1 MEFQKFLLIYY
12 IYLWEIIYR
21 IFPKLII
28 DQQIIINYSF
38 VRLKVKGIL
47 SSLQDFD
54 SQSFRSDWGN
64 VISASLQVSFPT
76 SCIGD
81 IINMGYVSTELDED
95 DYGFNTNCYANSET
109 NNLCFPG
116 ENIVLSK
123 TRGYIPIKELK
134 IGEHILTFD
143 YKSLK
148 TKYSEVIMMLHN
160 DPNFYPDD
168 NWIIIKYLNVDIPLI
183 LSPNHLIFKLDLG
196 DFPQKGDCEINTTI
210 FSHFHNIYINNKID
224 HFKVVS
230 VLAKDIRI
238 GDALIINSIN
248 GIIVSWI
255 TDINIYNVESQK
267 YLQLKG
273 RYSPLTK
280 DGHLIV
286 NNVFVSSFSKPYQ
299 WPVNIIQPNHLF
311 LFKILKPFIFLQ
323 IYIYKISYI
332 RTLIQYIIKFVS
344 YFSNYKYDNSIPE
357 ILQLLRIFL
366 APISKKKY
374 YLTIAYIIKLYL
386 VIFLISNIFT
396 MIFINKIY
404 YNKYSL
410 NYHNC

>member
-1 MEFQKFLLIYY
+1 MKFRKFLLIYY
-12 IYLWEIIYR
+12 IYLWEIIYG

-28 DQQIIINYSF
+28 DQHIMINYSF

-54 SQSFRSDWGN
+54 SQSFQSDWGN
-64 VISASLQVSFPT
+64 VLSASLQVSFPT

-81 IINMGYVSTELDED
+81 IINMGYVSVEFDED
-95 DYGFNTNCYANSET
+95 DYGFNANCDASSET

-123 TRGYIPIKELK
+123 TRGYIPIKELE

-168 NWIIIKYLNVDIPLI
+168 NWIIIKYLNVNIPLI
-183 LSPNHLIFKLDLG
+183 LSPNHLIFKLDLS
-196 DFPQKGDCEINTTI
+196 DSQKGDCEINT
-210 FSHFHNIYINNKID
+210 N

-255 TDINIYNVESQK
+255 TDINIYNVKSQK

-299 WPVNIIQPNHLF
+299 WPVNIIQPNHSF

-323 IYIYKISYI
+323 NINSVYYQIFKSKISYNKI
-332 RTLIQYIIKFVS
+332 RIYSLLKSSHEYLQIKF
-344 YFSNYKYDNSIPE
+344 YH
-357 ILQLLRIFL
+357 FL
-366 APISKKKY
+366 YIS
-374 YLTIAYIIKLYL
+374 
-386 VIFLISNIFT
+386 LI
-396 MIFINKIY
+396 
-404 YNKYSL
+404 
-410 NYHNC
+410 

>member
-1 MEFQKFLLIYY
+1 MKFQKFLLIYNA
-12 IYLWEIIYR
+12 YLWKTIYE
-21 IFPKLII
+21 IFPKII
-28 DQQIIINYSF
+28 TNQQVMINHSF
-38 VRLKVKGIL
+38 VRLRVKGIL
-47 SSLQDFD
+47 SSIENFNIQDF
-54 SQSFRSDWGN
+54 QSNWGN
-64 VISASLQVSFPT
+64 VISTSLQVTFPT

-81 IINMGYVSTELDED
+81 IMNMGYVSVELDED
-95 DYGFNTNCYANSET
+95 DYGFNSNCGSSSET

-134 IGEHILTFD
+134 LGEYILTFD
-143 YKSLK
+143 HKSLK
-148 TKYSEVIMMLHN
+148 TKYTEVIMMFHN

-168 NWIIIKYLNVDIPLI
+168 NWIIIKYLNVNIPLI

-196 DFPQKGDCEINTTI
+196 NSPQKGDCEINTNI
-210 FSHFHNIYINNKID
+210 FSYFHNLYINNKID

-248 GIIVSWI
+248 GIIVRWI
-255 TDINIYNVESQK
+255 TDINIHNVKSQK
-267 YLQLKG
+267 YLQVKG

-286 NNVFVSSFSKPYQ
+286 NDVFVSSFSKPYQ
-299 WPVNIIQPNHLF
+299 WPINIIQPNHSF

-332 RTLIQYIIKFVS
+332 KILIQYIIKILS
-344 YFSNYKYDNSIPE
+344 YFLNYKYDNSIPE
-357 ILQLLRIFL
+357 VLQLLRIFL
-366 APISKKKY
+366 APISKEN
-374 YLTIAYIIKLYL
+374 II
-386 VIFLISNIFT
+386 
-396 MIFINKIY
+396 
-404 YNKYSL
+404 
-410 NYHNC
+410 